1 MARLAFLEP
10 HVPEN
15 FQDSLIPHALSPKE
29 VSISEKGRT
38 ADIFLTTL
46 NKQQDRKGFFPG
58 LMRPTF
64 PELAA
69 HTSCPAPPPTTPCY

>member
-1 MARLAFLEP
+1 MARPAFQEH

-15 FQDSLIPHALSPKE
+15 FQDSLIPPALLPKE

-38 ADIFLTTL
+38 ADTFLTTP
-46 NKQQDRKGFFPG
+46 NKQQDRKGISPG
-58 LMRPTF
+58 LKRPTF